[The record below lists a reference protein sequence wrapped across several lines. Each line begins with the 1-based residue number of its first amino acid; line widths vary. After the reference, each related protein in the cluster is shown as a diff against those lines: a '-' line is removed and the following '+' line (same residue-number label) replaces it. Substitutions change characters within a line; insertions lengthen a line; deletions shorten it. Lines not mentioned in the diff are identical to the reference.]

1 MNLSS
6 ALSPTPTRNNRD
18 RRALSA
24 VTAAKIWNGHD
35 HEDGRYGG
43 LRARRRQFLLCFF
56 SRDVNWVTWSS
67 RMAYIAR
74 RTRDKAAFLAPLTPC
89 GQQKGAKRQ
98 FSPFF
103 ADFDQKTQK
112 LHQNKPGIGIAHRFY
127 IEKGITGVISGEVFF
142 YRPPLAKRK
151 AT

>member
-1 MNLSS
+1 M
-6 ALSPTPTRNNRD
+6 
-18 RRALSA
+18 RRKVGYMKL
-24 VTAAKIWNGHD
+24 KNGL
-35 HEDGRYGG
+35 Y
-43 LRARRRQFLLCFF
+43 
-56 SRDVNWVTWSS
+56 
-67 RMAYIAR
+67 AR

-142 YRPPLAKRK
+142 YRPPLYLGGKGQPQFLESS
-151 AT
+151 

>member
-1 MNLSS
+1 
-6 ALSPTPTRNNRD
+6 
-18 RRALSA
+18 
-24 VTAAKIWNGHD
+24 
-35 HEDGRYGG
+35 
-43 LRARRRQFLLCFF
+43 
-56 SRDVNWVTWSS
+56 
-67 RMAYIAR
+67 MAYIAR

-112 LHQNKPGIGIAHRFY
+112 LHQNKPEIGIAHQFY

-142 YRPPLAKRK
+142 TADPPCYFVSGFGKSD
-151 AT
+151 TSDSCIIV

>member
-1 MNLSS
+1 
-6 ALSPTPTRNNRD
+6 
-18 RRALSA
+18 
-24 VTAAKIWNGHD
+24 
-35 HEDGRYGG
+35 
-43 LRARRRQFLLCFF
+43 
-56 SRDVNWVTWSS
+56 
-67 RMAYIAR
+67 MAYIAR

-142 YRPPLAKRK
+142 YRPPLPLSRGIEMAKTENRK
-151 AT
+151 PKTALNVARILNTAVNRGITRCLERGPGACRGGWGR

>member
-1 MNLSS
+1 
-6 ALSPTPTRNNRD
+6 
-18 RRALSA
+18 
-24 VTAAKIWNGHD
+24 
-35 HEDGRYGG
+35 
-43 LRARRRQFLLCFF
+43 
-56 SRDVNWVTWSS
+56 
-67 RMAYIAR
+67 MAYIAR

-127 IEKGITGVISGEVFF
+127 IDKGITGVIPEI
-142 YRPPLAKRK
+142 Y
-151 AT
+151 

>member
-1 MNLSS
+1 
-6 ALSPTPTRNNRD
+6 
-18 RRALSA
+18 
-24 VTAAKIWNGHD
+24 
-35 HEDGRYGG
+35 
-43 LRARRRQFLLCFF
+43 
-56 SRDVNWVTWSS
+56 
-67 RMAYIAR
+67 MAYIAR

-112 LHQNKPGIGIAHRFY
+112 LHQNKPEIGIAHQFY

-142 YRPPLAKRK
+142 YRPPLLLVLPRVSVSRVDTGGSDA
-151 AT
+151 ATRSDVVGNKWSVVCCLLVCQLRTI

>member
-1 MNLSS
+1 
-6 ALSPTPTRNNRD
+6 
-18 RRALSA
+18 
-24 VTAAKIWNGHD
+24 
-35 HEDGRYGG
+35 
-43 LRARRRQFLLCFF
+43 
-56 SRDVNWVTWSS
+56 
-67 RMAYIAR
+67 MAYIAR

-142 YRPPLAKRK
+142 YRPPLKLVLYK
-151 AT
+151 VTLVVSS

>member
-1 MNLSS
+1 
-6 ALSPTPTRNNRD
+6 
-18 RRALSA
+18 
-24 VTAAKIWNGHD
+24 
-35 HEDGRYGG
+35 
-43 LRARRRQFLLCFF
+43 
-56 SRDVNWVTWSS
+56 
-67 RMAYIAR
+67 MAYIAR

-142 YRPPLAKRK
+142 YRPPLIVDSRTSNIFHGCFGGGNSCGIYLWWVLWISIYRTRRSSSLLALGCGGVCICVE
-151 AT
+151 TYNICGEY